1 MQEKIKYDLRVII
14 GLYLLL
20 HIFIHNYLIWLTMMT
35 IGYFLHTITIFFLS
49 LIAYHIKIVIKKCV
63 VLDFF
68 SLSKKV
74 FLFYFVY
81 KISNL
86 IVSLKKTWNLI
97 IFIVINRNLFWLCL
111 YMKFNNY
118 DICDSGFMIMVL
130 LFDETIQD
138 NII

>member
-1 MQEKIKYDLRVII
+1 M
-14 GLYLLL
+14 
-20 HIFIHNYLIWLTMMT
+20 
-35 IGYFLHTITIFFLS
+35 
-49 LIAYHIKIVIKKCV
+49 IKKCV

>member
-1 MQEKIKYDLRVII
+1 MQEKIKYDLQVII

-49 LIAYHIKIVIKKCV
+49 LIAYHIKIVIQKCV

-86 IVSLKKTWNLI
+86 IVSLKKN
-97 IFIVINRNLFWLCL
+97 
-111 YMKFNNY
+111 MKLDNF
-118 DICDSGFMIMVL
+118 DSY
-130 LFDETIQD
+130 
-138 NII
+138 